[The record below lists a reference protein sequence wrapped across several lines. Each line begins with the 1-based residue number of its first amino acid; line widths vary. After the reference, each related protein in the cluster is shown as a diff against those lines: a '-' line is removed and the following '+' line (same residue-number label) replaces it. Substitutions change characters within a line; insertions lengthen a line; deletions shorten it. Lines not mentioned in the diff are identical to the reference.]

1 MASLVIMKPGGGEV
15 LMFLKNGLLPA
26 GDHEISLDQLER
38 LIRQGPGGGGSWDT
52 AWRLQLLEEF
62 KQRYEQLAA
71 VGITEVYI
79 DGSYATDKYHPNDL
93 DAYFVVPRQLWR
105 TSAEAALKEFDP
117 EFWRF
122 ETVSDPSGKRGYP
135 MAFLRHIE
143 MFPVYQEHTPAW
155 ADCLEMIDPKI
166 SFFRT
171 DKWSNRPKGI
181 IKITEVPV

>member
-1 MASLVIMKPGGGEV
+1 MLK
-15 LMFLKNGLLPA
+15 FLKNGLLPP
-26 GDHEISLDQLER
+26 GDHEISLAELEQF
-38 LIRQGPGGGGSWDT
+38 IRQGPGGGGCWDT

-62 KQRYEQLAA
+62 KQRYAQLAA

-105 TSAEAALKEFDP
+105 TSAEAALKEIDP

-155 ADCLEMIDPKI
+155 ADFPEMIDPKI
-166 SFFRT
+166 GFFRT
-171 DKWSNRPKGI
+171 DKWSHRAKGI
-181 IKITEVPV
+181 IKITEVSA